1 MGSTTTSDEGGGAPT
16 LAAVCGKDLATQSRK
31 GSVQLGRRSRGRW
44 RSVAE
49 EELSVCFQIFDF
61 NHPEP
66 VCGGEVLLS
75 TTNSPN

>member
-1 MGSTTTSDEGGGAPT
+1 MSDEGGGAPT
-16 LAAVCGKDLATQSRK
+16 LVVISGTHVTTEGGK

-49 EELSVCFQIFDF
+49 EELSVYFQIFDF